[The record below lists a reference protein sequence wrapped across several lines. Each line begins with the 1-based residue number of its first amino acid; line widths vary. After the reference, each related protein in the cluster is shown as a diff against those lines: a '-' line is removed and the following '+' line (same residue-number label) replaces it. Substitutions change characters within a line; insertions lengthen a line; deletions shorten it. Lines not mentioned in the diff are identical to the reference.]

1 MLAVCGAEQAAA
13 RTLSC
18 ALVQLTSASVLPAL
32 GEAQQEGNVLAFCG
46 SEEPLAHE
54 ASFALVQLT
63 STIVLS
69 ASADAQQEGT
79 MLAICGAEHATA
91 DEGKPISLLVLQLTS
106 IFLLSASCDA
116 DAAELSFLQVQVTS
130 ATLRSAADA
139 TLRASIAWQQK

>member
-13 RTLSC
+13 HNSSC
-18 ALVQLTSASVLPAL
+18 ALVQLTSASVPPAL
-32 GEAQQEGNVLAFCG
+32 GEAQQEGTVLAFCDA
-46 SEEPLAHE
+46 EQPLAHV

-63 STIVLS
+63 STVVLS

-79 MLAICGAEHATA
+79 MLAIRGAEHATA
-91 DEGKPISLLVLQLTS
+91 DEGKPISLLILQLTS
-106 IFLLSASCDA
+106 ILLLSASCDA
-116 DAAELSFLQVQVTS
+116 HTAELPFLQVQVTS